1 LPSAPNYGKFK
12 EARDMV
18 SLGCAVSVRTAG
30 ELAAWFAPLRDD
42 EETLRR
48 ASRTAKDYTAR
59 NQGATGIILQS
70 IFNS

>member
-1 LPSAPNYGKFK
+1 
-12 EARDMV
+12 
-18 SLGCAVSVRTAG
+18 VSVRTAG

-48 ASRTAKDYTAR
+48 VSRTAKDYTAR
-59 NQGATGIILQS
+59 NQGATGIILRS